1 MAATHFVKRVAL
13 ESLWIAR
20 KGNVGKHRM
29 VGVGEVPEAKR
40 PLIVTGLTPSQ
51 TPGAVLCVLAQNPAF
66 FVVNK
71 AYPFVT

>member
-1 MAATHFVKRVAL
+1 
-13 ESLWIAR
+13 
-20 KGNVGKHRM
+20 M

-51 TPGAVLCVLAQNPAF
+51 TLGAVLCVLAQNSAF
-66 FVVNK
+66 FAVNK

>member
-1 MAATHFVKRVAL
+1 
-13 ESLWIAR
+13 
-20 KGNVGKHRM
+20 M

-51 TPGAVLCVLAQNPAF
+51 TLGAVLRVLAHNSAF

>member
-51 TPGAVLCVLAQNPAF
+51 TLGAVLRVLAQNSAF